1 MSWFESASAS
11 AIPGAEFLLLLLGL
25 PILVFGLVKLL
36 VLPLSVWFELRAA
49 RRRRRETPTLLDEWP
64 SVSIIVPAFNEA
76 TVIENCVR
84 SIQLTRYDRYEVV
97 LVDDGSTDNTA
108 ELMHGTRRFGSPDH
122 GPDPGQRRQGGRTE
136 PGHPPGHRRGPHV
149 CRRGRD
155 LLPEHGQAD
164 APGFH

>member
-1 MSWFESASAS
+1 MNSAFAS
-11 AIPGAEFLLLLLGL
+11 AIPGAEFLLLLIGL

-49 RRRRRETPTLLDEWP
+49 RRRRRATPTLFDERP

-84 SIQLTRYDRYEVV
+84 SIQLTLYDRYEVV

-108 ELMHGTRRFGSPDH
+108 ELMHALAAT
-122 GPDPGQRRQGGRTE
+122 DPRITVLTQANAGKGRPE
-136 PGHPPGHRRGPHV
+136 PGHPPRHRRGPHV
-149 CRRGRD
+149 CRR
-155 LLPEHGQAD
+155 
-164 APGFH
+164 